1 MLDKSAYM
9 YTTCM
14 AKLPKSGGGLKITPH
29 GHTFSGHFG
38 SEPNAKVRGRSEQ
51 PTEQSFK

>member
-1 MLDKSAYM
+1 
-9 YTTCM
+9 M